1 MELHVYCYMLQQ
13 DKEKLNILAVKA
25 IMELIILN
33 MLQWNVTIDGI
44 GENISWSA
52 GGGFFPPTEKQ
63 VHLQWTRNNSL
74 WLPNWIII
82 RISLIFFGKSYSVV
96 LGKYGEIDFSV

>member
-33 MLQWNVTIDGI
+33 MLQ
-44 GENISWSA
+44 
-52 GGGFFPPTEKQ
+52 
-63 VHLQWTRNNSL
+63 
-74 WLPNWIII
+74 
-82 RISLIFFGKSYSVV
+82 
-96 LGKYGEIDFSV
+96 